1 MMLLT
6 HPGLGTGDTV
16 ADLPFDFNTVKE
28 WLGITPG
35 VTTTGSVVHINA
47 MPCPWYQSGS
57 TGACKFPSTMAVAA
71 AAAGVLAL
79 ILIGG
84 R

>member
-6 HPGLGTGDTV
+6 HGLGAGDTV
-16 ADLPFDFNTVKE
+16 SDLPFNFNTIQE

-35 VTTTGSVVHINA
+35 VTPSGVVAFIT
-47 MPCPWYQSGS
+47 PCPWYQSGS

-84 R
+84 H